1 MKNVVFMVDIHEEAS
16 SYRSAP
22 YQYSIKSWNNW
33 CKKNDCE
40 LFILTQRIY
49 DKNVMNP
56 NWHKL
61 FVFDLLENEGIEYDQ
76 ILIVDSDTIVHPK
89 CPNFFELSD
98 NKFCAVHNEGS
109 YDWLLRSLEN
119 YSKYMFDG
127 KSFPFWRYINSGF
140 LILNK
145 DHRSLYK
152 DIISFYLNNSDAIKQ
167 MQETF
172 HVGTDQPIINF
183 FLNINDIDYK
193 ILPYEYNMQDM
204 ARKEILDDNLT
215 FTKIGWVYHFNA
227 IPENHNAEKTMYW
240 MKRTYEE
247 LYEN

>member
-1 MKNVVFMVDIHEEAS
+1 MKNVVFMVDIHEEGS
-16 SYRSAP
+16 SHRSAP

-33 CKKNDCE
+33 CKMNDCG
-40 LFILTQRIY
+40 LFILTERIY
-49 DKNVMNP
+49 DKNIMNP

-61 FVFDLLENEGIEYDQ
+61 FVFDLLENEGIDYDQ

-89 CPNFFELSD
+89 CPNFFELSE

-109 YDWLLRSLEN
+109 YDWLIRSLEN
-119 YSKYMFDG
+119 YSRHMFNG

-145 DHRSLYK
+145 NHKSLYK
-152 DIISFYLNNSDAIKQ
+152 DIISFYLGNADAIKQ

-172 HVGTDQPIINF
+172 HVGTDQPVINF
-183 FLNINDIDYK
+183 FLNVNDIDYK

-204 ARKEILDDNLT
+204 ARKEILDDELT